1 MLHLAVIRLILF
13 AYLWFSEVTVLL
25 TIYTYLTSLPLE
37 NQKEVI
43 ENPYK
48 FQLSLMPWKMS
59 TSNLLHPS
67 LYLLTH
73 LHALIL

>member
-1 MLHLAVIRLILF
+1 MLHLGVIRLILF

-25 TIYTYLTSLPLE
+25 TILPLE
-37 NQKEVI
+37 NQKVVI

-48 FQLSLMPWKMS
+48 FQLSLMLWKMS

-73 LHALIL
+73 PHVLIL